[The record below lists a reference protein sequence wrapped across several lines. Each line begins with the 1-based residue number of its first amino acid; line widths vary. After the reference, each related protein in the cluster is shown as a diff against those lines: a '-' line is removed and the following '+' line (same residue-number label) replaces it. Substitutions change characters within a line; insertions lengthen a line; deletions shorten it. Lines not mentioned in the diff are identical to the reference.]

1 MAKHA
6 HNTGAPRRAPLI
18 PTPPAAIMAAM
29 LNRHSEREIADA
41 MEIMVDLL
49 DMMHGDTDLE
59 PNGDELDGDS
69 RSEDSFEFH
78 GGYGPGCPIADEDYE
93 RDDYEPDGAL

>member
-6 HNTGAPRRAPLI
+6 HNTGASRRARLL
-18 PTPPAAIMAAM
+18 PTPRAAIMAAM

-49 DMMHGDTDLE
+49 ELMHGDTDIE
-59 PNGDELDGDS
+59 MNGDELDGDN
-69 RSEDSFEFH
+69 RSEDSFEYH
-78 GGYGPGCPIADEDYE
+78 GGYGPGCPVADSDFNGEE
-93 RDDYEPDGAL
+93 LGAGG